1 MNAVKTFTKIIIT
14 NVTTQAVVLT
24 LPFTPENEKKA
35 DTYARAQNTHNPHA
49 GMISVHYA

>member
-1 MNAVKTFTKIIIT
+1 MTAVKIFTKIIIT
-14 NVTTQAVVLT
+14 NVTTQTVVLT

-35 DTYARAQNTHNPHA
+35 AIYASAQNTHNPHA

>member
-1 MNAVKTFTKIIIT
+1 MKTFTKIIIT
-14 NVTTQAVVLT
+14 NVTTQTVVVT

-35 DTYARAQNTHNPHA
+35 EIYARAQNKHNPHA